1 MNIAGVNQN
10 AQKENN
16 LSLLIRL
23 ILRNNEL
30 NEYSRVR
37 LAQETGL
44 TQAAVGK
51 LVGQLIDW
59 GLVSEQ
65 KSLSTNVG
73 RRPVRLVLNGSPYR
87 SVAVRIN
94 RDYICGAIY
103 DISGKEY
110 NSSYYAIS
118 SSEGTRRIM
127 IRVVEMVEALMA
139 GSEVPPMC
147 IGVAVPGPF
156 NCITGRVSMMSGFP
170 GWDEIDI
177 KTELEDRFSL
187 PTYVEQDAN
196 CGALAET
203 WFGGYS
209 ADCNML
215 YVVCDRGIGAGLII
229 NGTIYRGSLGFAGEI
244 GHSSINVFGPRCECG
259 NVGCLELYGSTIAM
273 QNAYVQRH
281 LASKHPLSP
290 ISEISTQDILRM
302 ARNGDAVASEVYA
315 QAVSYLA
322 FGVVGIINVF
332 NPSTVVFADKITSG
346 GERFLPTV
354 KSVLK
359 KHLMKELY
367 QSIEIKT
374 SSFDGDPMLFGSSVV
389 AFDHLLQSPSNYF
402 KRDIT

>member
-23 ILRNNEL
+23 LLRNSEPNG
-30 NEYSRVR
+30 YTRVR

-44 TQAAVGK
+44 TQAAIGK
-51 LVGQLIDW
+51 LVNQLMDW
-59 GLVSEQ
+59 GLVSERE
-65 KSLSTNVG
+65 SLSTNVG
-73 RRPVRLVLNGSPYR
+73 RRPVRLVLNSSQYR

-103 DISGKEY
+103 DISGKAY
-110 NSSYYAIS
+110 HSSYYAIS
-118 SSEGTRRIM
+118 SSEGARHTIRR
-127 IRVVEMVEALMA
+127 VTQMVEALMA
-139 GSEVPPMC
+139 DSDVSPMC

-156 NCITGRVSMMSGFP
+156 NCMTGRVSMMSGFP
-170 GWDEIDI
+170 GWNEIDI
-177 KTELEDRFSL
+177 KSELESHFSL

-203 WFGGYS
+203 CFGGYP

-244 GHSSINVFGPRCECG
+244 GHTSINVFGPRCECG
-259 NVGCLELYGSTIAM
+259 NLGCLELYGSTIAM
-273 QNAYVQRH
+273 QNAYVQRR
-281 LASKHPLSP
+281 LDSKRALSP
-290 ISEISTQDILRM
+290 VSEISSQEILRM
-302 ARNGDAVASEVYA
+302 ARDGDAVASDIYA
-315 QAVSYLA
+315 QTVSYLA
-322 FGVVGIINVF
+322 FGVVGIINAF

-346 GERFLPTV
+346 GDRFLSTV
-354 KSVLK
+354 KNTLE
-359 KHLMKELY
+359 KHLMSELY

-374 SSFDGDPMLFGSSVV
+374 SSFDGDPMLLGSSVV
-389 AFDHLLQSPSNYF
+389 AFDHLLRSPSNFF
-402 KRDIT
+402 KRDEI